1 MDLLATE
8 SAELYPEFK
17 DIHKDHCKHFVFNKF
32 SAAEIDVNTKV
43 LIFPT
48 TERWLNGEEYA
59 FLLRHYKAYNSLY
72 PTEMLL
78 NTRTHP
84 QQVYDSPRNGQIYF
98 IKGWHLREF
107 GFPRQDGLRKEWK
120 WKKMNFTTDLPKN
133 APLCSYLVAT
143 GKVDRE
149 CYRMHVVVNSMEYS
163 KMYRQSD
170 VLKDLRANA
179 SKSKSKLL
187 A

>member
-1 MDLLATE
+1 
-8 SAELYPEFK
+8 
-17 DIHKDHCKHFVFNKF
+17 
-32 SAAEIDVNTKV
+32 
-43 LIFPT
+43 
-48 TERWLNGEEYA
+48 
-59 FLLRHYKAYNSLY
+59 
-72 PTEMLL
+72 
-78 NTRTHP
+78 
-84 QQVYDSPRNGQIYF
+84 
-98 IKGWHLREF
+98 
-107 GFPRQDGLRKEWK
+107 
-120 WKKMNFTTDLPKN
+120 MNFTTDLPKN